1 MLDNLLYQGRQL
13 DGSISLQTRD
23 SSGRHHLKP
32 MLRYVGA
39 SCCESG
45 DHLTNKSEPGF
56 QNALVEDLEEMRKNF
71 RSFLFADNIRRAVVM
86 NPTHVMLGME
96 KEELW
101 GADPVHPQQG
111 FYTKLAKVVVDQMEN
126 IKGKRRASDEGD
138 GMRLNVGPEW
148 INRSAE
154 RDHRGRARG
163 GWRGGRGGSGA
174 SLHGGGRHGRYGWQ
188 RGPPRP
194 YGGDGY
200 REEEL
205 DVVFF
210 KYVNMFLFFF
220 LP

>member
-1 MLDNLLYQGRQL
+1 M
-13 DGSISLQTRD
+13 
-23 SSGRHHLKP
+23 
-32 MLRYVGA
+32 
-39 SCCESG
+39 
-45 DHLTNKSEPGF
+45 
-56 QNALVEDLEEMRKNF
+56 EDLEEMRKNF
-71 RSFLFADNIRRAVVM
+71 CSFLFADNIRRAVVM

-96 KEELW
+96 KGELW

-138 GMRLNVGPEW
+138 GMRVNVGPEW

-188 RGPPRP
+188 RGHPRP

-200 REEEL
+200 
-205 DVVFF
+205 
-210 KYVNMFLFFF
+210 
-220 LP
+220 